1 MLFREPKSHVGG
13 SGCCVGAGAAA
24 LDACRRQVSDA
35 PNKTGRQKARAK
47 EGRNMPGSEFRFRA
61 DDGVALLGRRWLPEG
76 RPRAVV
82 QIAHGLAEHSARY
95 ARLAG
100 ALNAAGYAVYANDH
114 RGHGP
119 SSAPADLGHFADADG
134 WAKTVGDLWSF
145 NRVIAAEQPGV
156 PIVFLGHSLGSFLG
170 RGFIAQHSDALAGA
184 ALSGSN
190 GKPPAIATLGRLIA
204 RAERLRLGKR
214 GKSQIIFQMWFGD
227 FNKPFKPART
237 AFDWLS
243 RDEKEVDAYI
253 ADPLCG
259 FAFTTQLAIDVL
271 DALPRVTS
279 LESLARIRKDMP
291 IYVFSGDR
299 DPVGANI
306 KGLIEALKASGFT
319 RLTTR
324 IYPDA
329 RHETLNETNRGE
341 VMRDL
346 IEWLDGAVPR

>member
-1 MLFREPKSHVGG
+1 
-13 SGCCVGAGAAA
+13 
-24 LDACRRQVSDA
+24 
-35 PNKTGRQKARAK
+35 
-47 EGRNMPGSEFRFRA
+47 MPGSEFELRA
-61 DDGVALLGRRWLPEG
+61 DDGQSLLGRRWLPEG
-76 RPRAVV
+76 PPRATV

-95 ARLAG
+95 ARIAG

-119 SSAPADLGHFADADG
+119 KTAPADLGHFADEGG
-134 WAKTVGDLWSF
+134 WDKVVGDLWTL
-145 NRVIAAEQPGV
+145 NRRIAAEQAGI

-170 RGFIAQHSDALAGA
+170 RSFIAKHSDALAGA

-204 RAERLRLGKR
+204 RAERLRLGRR
-214 GKSQIIFQMWFGD
+214 GKSQLIFQMWFGD

-243 RDEKEVDAYI
+243 RDEGQVDAYL

-259 FAFTTQLAIDVL
+259 FPFTTQLAIDVL
-271 DALPRVTS
+271 DALPRATGR
-279 LESLARIRKDMP
+279 ESLAPIRKDMP
-291 IYVFSGDR
+291 LYVFSGER

-306 KGLIEALKASGFT
+306 QGLIGDLKAAGLSKF
-319 RLTTR
+319 TTR

-329 RHETLNETNRGE
+329 RHEVLNETNRDE
-341 VMRDL
+341 VTRDL
-346 IEWLDGAVPR
+346 SAWLDGVVARQ